1 MNNFILRILVIATA
15 FVFGSGTTF
24 AENRVALVIGQSAYR
39 NVTPLPNPAN
49 DAKVVAG
56 LLTEAGFEVTAAPD
70 LTQTDL
76 RQAIGD
82 FAAKVA
88 TKGPDTVALV
98 FYAGHGVQIDGENYL
113 VPVDVNLARELEVPL
128 QSVRLNDLMN
138 ALAAVPSK
146 TRIVMLD
153 ACRNNPFGDISR
165 TAGKGLAI
173 VDVRAGSAG
182 TFISYST
189 SPGMEA
195 LDGSGADS
203 PYTTALLTS
212 AKEPGLPIEEAFKR
226 VRVSVN
232 KATGGAQTPWES
244 SSLVGDFYFFRQRPP
259 PRRRSR
265 HLVPRRRSRL
275 ISNEPLPSGVL
286 NLRPGQRTLP
296 TRSSSEPTRSKPTKH
311 SLRFIRRHLLLRGC
325 APCSNAVGK

>member
-1 MNNFILRILVIATA
+1 MNNFMLRISIIVTA
-15 FVFGSGTTF
+15 IVFGAGAAFS
-24 AENRVALVIGQSAYR
+24 ENRVALVIGQSAYR

-49 DAKVVAG
+49 DAKVIAG
-56 LLTEAGFEVTAAPD
+56 LLTEAGFDVTAAPD

-153 ACRNNPFGDISR
+153 ACRNNPFGEISR

-195 LDGSGADS
+195 LDGSGANS
-203 PYTTALLTS
+203 PYTTALLAS

-232 KATGGAQTPWES
+232 KVTGGAQTPWES
-244 SSLVGDFYFFRQRPP
+244 SSLVGEFYFF
-259 PRRRSR
+259 
-265 HLVPRRRSRL
+265 LA
-275 ISNEPLPSGVL
+275 GA
-286 NLRPGQRTLP
+286 TA
-296 TRSSSEPTRSKPTKH
+296 TSKPAPNATASKPANLERTTAEWRTELT
-311 SLRFIRRHLLLRGC
+311 SKPADVGSPEIR
-325 APCSNAVGK
+325 